1 MGWKGVFVIMDLSNL
16 KSILPMLLQGCVLTL
31 QLTVLSIVFGTI
43 IGIIIAM
50 MKLSDNKIIS
60 SIGNFYTWVFRGTPL
75 LLQLFIFYYGFPAI
89 GVELTAFSA
98 AVIGLSVN
106 AGAYMAEIIRGGIL
120 AVDKGQFEASKALGF
135 TYGQTMKQIIL
146 PQAFRV
152 VIPPVGNQF
161 ISMIKDTSL
170 VSSLTLAELL
180 RNATDLGSSSGNPWP
195 PYIVAAILYLL
206 MTTVFTSIFGVVEKK
221 LSVY

>member
-1 MGWKGVFVIMDLSNL
+1 MDLSNI
-16 KSILPMLLQGCVLTL
+16 KAILPMLLQGSILTL
-31 QLTVLSIVFGTI
+31 ILTVLSIIFGTI
-43 IGIIIAM
+43 IGIVVAM
-50 MKLSDNKIIS
+50 TKLSDNKILS

-75 LLQLFIFYYGFPAI
+75 LLQLFVFYYGFPAVNI
-89 GVELTAFSA
+89 ELSAFQA
-98 AVIGLSVN
+98 AVIGLSLN

-135 TYGQTMKQIIL
+135 TYAQTMKQIIL

-180 RNATDLGSSSGNPWP
+180 RNAQDLGSSSGNPWP

-206 MTTVFTSIFGVVEKK
+206 MTTVFTSIFGAVEKK
-221 LSVY
+221 LSIY

>member
-1 MGWKGVFVIMDLSNL
+1 MDLSNI
-16 KSILPMLLQGCVLTL
+16 KSILPMLLQGSILTL
-31 QLTVLSIVFGTI
+31 ILTVLSIVFGSI
-43 IGIIIAM
+43 IGVVVAM
-50 MKLSDNKIIS
+50 TKLSGNKIIY

-75 LLQLFIFYYGFPAI
+75 LLQLFVFYYGFPAVNI
-89 GVELTAFSA
+89 ELTAFQA
-98 AVIGLSVN
+98 AVIGLSLN

-120 AVDKGQFEASKALGF
+120 AIDKGQFEASKALGF
-135 TYGQTMKQIIL
+135 TYSQTMKQIVL

-180 RNATDLGSSSGNPWP
+180 RNAQDLGSSSGNPWP

>member
-1 MGWKGVFVIMDLSNL
+1 MDLSNI
-16 KSILPMLLQGCVLTL
+16 KSILPMLLQGSILTL
-31 QLTVLSIVFGTI
+31 ELTVLSIIFGSV
-43 IGIIIAM
+43 IGVLIAM
-50 MKLSDNKIIS
+50 TKLSDNKIIS

-75 LLQLFIFYYGFPAI
+75 LLQLFVFYYGFPAVGI
-89 GVELTAFSA
+89 ELTAFNA
-98 AVIGLSVN
+98 AVIGLSLN

-180 RNATDLGSSSGNPWP
+180 RNAQDLGSSSGNPWP
-195 PYIVAAILYLL
+195 PYIIAAILYLL
-206 MTTVFTSIFGVVEKK
+206 MTTVFTSIFSAVEKK
-221 LSVY
+221 LSIY

>member
-1 MGWKGVFVIMDLSNL
+1 MDLSNI
-16 KSILPMLLQGCVLTL
+16 KSILPMLLQGSILTL
-31 QLTVLSIVFGTI
+31 ELTVLSIVFGSL
-43 IGIIIAM
+43 IGVLIAM
-50 MKLSDNKIIS
+50 TKLSDNKIIS

-75 LLQLFIFYYGFPAI
+75 LLQLFVFYYGFPAI
-89 GVELTAFSA
+89 GVELTAFNA
-98 AVIGLSVN
+98 AVIGLSLN

-180 RNATDLGSSSGNPWP
+180 RNAQDLGSSSGNPWP
-195 PYIVAAILYLL
+195 PYIIAAILYLL

-221 LSVY
+221 LSIY

>member
-1 MGWKGVFVIMDLSNL
+1 
-16 KSILPMLLQGCVLTL
+16 MLLQGSILTL
-31 QLTVLSIVFGTI
+31 ELTVLSIIFGSV
-43 IGIIIAM
+43 IGVLIAM
-50 MKLSDNKIIS
+50 TKLSDNKIIS

-75 LLQLFIFYYGFPAI
+75 LLQLFVFYYGFPAVGI
-89 GVELTAFSA
+89 ELTAFNA
-98 AVIGLSVN
+98 AVIGLSLN

-180 RNATDLGSSSGNPWP
+180 RNAQDLGSSSGNPWP
-195 PYIVAAILYLL
+195 PYIIAAILYLL
-206 MTTVFTSIFGVVEKK
+206 MTTVFTSIFSAVEKK
-221 LSVY
+221 LSIY